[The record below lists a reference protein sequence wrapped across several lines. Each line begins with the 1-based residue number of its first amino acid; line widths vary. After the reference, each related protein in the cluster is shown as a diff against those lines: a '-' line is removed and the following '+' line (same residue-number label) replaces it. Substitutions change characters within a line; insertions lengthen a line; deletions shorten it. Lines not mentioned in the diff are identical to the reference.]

1 MDFYIYLGACF
12 LGGFLLAWL
21 LKSLTAA
28 KIKKENKSL
37 KGLLES
43 ERLMKETTQKENT
56 FLLRSSDSAA
66 LLKDKLKKAEDLINI
81 MDSDIL
87 LLQKS
92 NEETESLL
100 EAGAPM
106 VHSLK
111 VQLIETQN
119 TIARYKAQME
129 KISQVTS

>member
-1 MDFYIYLGACF
+1 MNFYIYLGACF
-12 LGGFLLAWL
+12 AGGFLLAWL
-21 LKSLTAA
+21 LKSLSVA

-56 FLLRSSDSAA
+56 FLLRSSDSINAV
-66 LLKDKLKKAEDLINI
+66 KDKLKKAEDRIRI
-81 MDSDIL
+81 MDNDIL

-100 EAGAPM
+100 ANGEPALYDM
-106 VHSLK
+106 K
-111 VQLIETQN
+111 MKLIEANN
-119 TIARYKAQME
+119 TIARIKSQAMV
-129 KISQVTS
+129 KI

>member
-1 MDFYIYLGACF
+1 MNFYIYLGACL
-12 LGGFLLAWL
+12 LGGFLLGWL
-21 LKSLTAA
+21 LKSLSVARL
-28 KIKKENKSL
+28 KKENKSL

-66 LLKDKLKKAEDLINI
+66 LLKDKLEKAEEVIKI

-92 NEETESLL
+92 NEETETLL
-100 EAGAPM
+100 ANSEPALYDM
-106 VHSLK
+106 K
-111 VQLIETQN
+111 MKLIEANN
-119 TIARYKAQME
+119 TIARIKSQSIS
-129 KISQVTS
+129 KI